1 MKTVDELKTKIE
13 TILKEYMSKKNYLE
27 IIKKYIKIDNSLLE
41 NKLKEL
47 YVKKNTNKKL
57 NYDYSIDFIYVI
69 NNIIEKYVIK
79 NNLKF
84 ENKKNLNVELFE
96 DFKKLYN
103 SPNEALELFEK
114 TGHINITDKTKPKST
129 INKIEHKKD
138 EK

>member
-13 TILKEYMSKKNYLE
+13 TILKEYLNKKNYLE

-69 NNIIEKYVIK
+69 HNIIETYA
-79 NNLKF
+79 
-84 ENKKNLNVELFE
+84 KK
-96 DFKKLYN
+96 
-103 SPNEALELFEK
+103 
-114 TGHINITDKTKPKST
+114 II
-129 INKIEHKKD
+129 
-138 EK
+138 